1 MEEAGHERAQERLAV
16 SEVESESDNLQKGGV
31 ADKSKGLDQ
40 KGLGSEG
47 KTDKNKRMTE

>member
-1 MEEAGHERAQERLAV
+1 MEEAKHEHAQERLAA
-16 SEVESESDNLQKGGV
+16 SEGESESIKEQKGGV

>member
-1 MEEAGHERAQERLAV
+1 MEEAKHEDVQERLAA
-16 SEVESESDNLQKGGV
+16 SEGESESINEQKGGV